1 MKLALGPLLYYWPR
15 AAVQQFY
22 REIAASGVDIV
33 YLGEVVCSRRH
44 ELAWEDWLAMAEEL
58 AAAGKEVVLSAQI
71 LTESEGD
78 LKLMRRVAANGRF
91 RVEAND
97 WGAVRLLSGR
107 DGWVAGP
114 HVNAYNPQTLAF
126 LATLGASRWVAP
138 IEATRELVAEMSAAR
153 PAGTQT
159 EVFAHGRLPL
169 ALSARCFTARRFD
182 RQKEDCGYV
191 CLEFPDGLA
200 LDTQEGDA
208 FLVLNGVQTQSAAV
222 HSLAAELATL
232 RELRV
237 DIVRISPQAQRTL
250 DVVATWRAAID
261 GKLSPAQAHKALA
274 SSSRGTLVNGFWR
287 GAAGREAA

>member
-1 MKLALGPLLYYWPR
+1 MKLALGPILYYWPR
-15 AAVQQFY
+15 AAVLEFY
-22 REIAASGVDIV
+22 REIAASALDIV

-44 ELAWEDWLAMAEEL
+44 ELGLDDWLAIAGEL
-58 AAAGKEVVLSAQI
+58 TAAGKEVVLSAQI

-78 LKLMRRVAANGRF
+78 LKLMRRVAGNGRF

-97 WGAVRLLSGR
+97 WGAVRLLAGR
-107 DGWVAGP
+107 EGWVAGP
-114 HVNAYNPQTLAF
+114 HVNVYNPQALAM
-126 LATLGASRWVAP
+126 LAALGASRWVAP

-153 PAGTQT
+153 PAGTQV

-208 FLVLNGVQTQSAAV
+208 FLVLNGVQTLSGAV
-222 HSLAAELATL
+222 HSLASELAVL
-232 RELRV
+232 QESRV

-250 DVVATWRAAID
+250 DVIGTWRAAID
-261 GKLSPAQAHKALA
+261 GELPPNEAHALLASFSRGALA
-274 SSSRGTLVNGFWR
+274 NGFWR
-287 GAAGREAA
+287 GRAGREIA